1 MSRQHA
7 LTDMKDSGMLNIN
20 ATQVVTIFP
29 KGVTAT
35 TTTTTGQKEDL

>member
-20 ATQVVTIFP
+20 ATQVVTLFP
-29 KGVTAT
+29 KGVITRS
-35 TTTTTGQKEDL
+35 TTGKKEE

>member
-29 KGVTAT
+29 KGVTST
-35 TTTTTGQKEDL
+35 FTGGQKEE

>member
-1 MSRQHA
+1 MSRQYA

-35 TTTTTGQKEDL
+35 TTTGQKED